1 MADEGFHEIQLG
13 KKQLL
18 FAGMAV
24 ALYSVVVFSLGVWV
38 GQDVRRPDSEI
49 AADAAP
55 EEDDAKPDAAPEK
68 KDPASADKVRP
79 AAA

>member
-1 MADEGFHEIQLG
+1 MLEPRALHVQAGRIADMGTFEE
-13 KKQLL
+13 
-18 FAGMAV
+18 V
-24 ALYSVVVFSLGVWV
+24 ASRHDMSAYVSHG
-38 GQDVRRPDSEI
+38 

>member
-18 FAGMAV
+18 FVGMAA

-38 GQDVRRPDSEI
+38 GQDVRRPESEV
-49 AADAAP
+49 AAEAREVLRQLGLLEP
-55 EEDDAKPDAAPEK
+55 PGVLKSPQLHG
-68 KDPASADKVRP
+68 R
-79 AAA
+79 